1 MIRSVILALVLAFG
15 LAAPVRAGVET
26 GLAAYEM
33 GDYATAISEL
43 RSPAKRGDGRAQYQL
58 GLIYAKGQGVDKDRL
73 TALMW
78 FTCSAAQE
86 TGAMSREAAKWRD
99 RIASGLGAGAVSN
112 VQKLAQWCP
121 AKVGPRPRKSYQGA
135 KLPRRVSW
143 IGRLFFAPGDSIVLG
158 MVVLAD
164 AFRMPTLRKFAT
176 HFVVYFG
183 DLFLGV
189 VSALMWLLFAGTIFL
204 LNKVRVSLDVS
215 RKKRE
220 EETQQV
226 ALEQQILANRAKSE
240 FLANMSHELRTPLN
254 AIIGFSEMLKQEF
267 FGDLNEKQ
275 AEYVRDIN
283 MSGSHLL
290 NIINDILDISKIE
303 AGDMELNEEEVD
315 LEEMIDGCISLV
327 KHRAETGQVTLVTDF
342 RSSMKVIRVDAQKL
356 KQIMLNL
363 LSNAVKFTPE
373 EGTIEVGVDV
383 DKEGAFVLSVT
394 DTGVGMSPEQIPEAM
409 RPFGQVD
416 NAISRESEGTGLGL
430 PLTKSLVE
438 AHGGTLEVESNL
450 GVGTTITLRFPPER
464 TVDYLPIYDDQ
475 LVVAQ

>member
-1 MIRSVILALVLAFG
+1 MIRSVILALVIALG

-43 RSPAKRGDGRAQYQL
+43 RAPAKQGDGRAQYQL
-58 GLIYAKGQGVDKDRL
+58 GLIYAQGQGVGKDRL

-78 FTCSAAQE
+78 FTCSAAQG
-86 TGAMSREAAKWRD
+86 TGAMSREAAEWRD
-99 RIASGLGAGAVSN
+99 RIASALGAGAVSN
-112 VQKLAQWCP
+112 VQNLTQWCP
-121 AKVGPRPRKSYQGA
+121 AKVSRGAEKSYQGT
-135 KLPRRVSW
+135 KLPRRMSW

-158 MVVLAD
+158 MVVLSD
-164 AFRMPTLRKFAT
+164 AFRMPALRNFAT

-183 DLFLGV
+183 DLFLGIVSV
-189 VSALMWLLFAGTIFL
+189 VMWLLFMGIIVI
-204 LNKVRVSLDVS
+204 LNKVRIALDDS
-215 RKKRE
+215 RKKRAE
-220 EETQQV
+220 DTQQV

-283 MSGSHLL
+283 VSGTHLL

-303 AGDMELNEEEVD
+303 AGNMELDDEEVD

-327 KHRAETGQVTLVTDF
+327 KQRADEGQITVVTDF
-342 RSSMKVIRVDAQKL
+342 RSAMKIIRVDAQKL

-383 DKEGAFVLSVT
+383 DREGSFVLSVT
-394 DTGVGMSPEQIPEAM
+394 DTGVGMSPDQIPEAM

-438 AHGGTLEVESNL
+438 AHGGTLEIESNL

-464 TVDYLPIYDDQ
+464 TVDYLPMYDDHR
-475 LVVAQ
+475 VAAQ

>member
-1 MIRSVILALVLAFG
+1 MIRSVILALVIAFG

-43 RSPAKRGDGRAQYQL
+43 SSPAKQGDGRAQYQL
-58 GLIYAKGQGVDKDRL
+58 GLIYAKGQGVKKDRL

-86 TGAMSREAAKWRD
+86 TGAMSREAAEWRD
-99 RIASGLGAGAVSN
+99 RIASGAGAISN
-112 VQKLAQWCP
+112 VQNLAQWCP
-121 AKVGPRPRKSYQGA
+121 AKVSRRAQKSYQGT

-158 MVVLAD
+158 MVVLSD
-164 AFRMPTLRKFAT
+164 AFRMPTLKKFAT
-176 HFVVYFG
+176 HFVIYFG
-183 DLFLGV
+183 DLFLGI
-189 VSALMWLLFAGTIFL
+189 VSAVMWLLFVGIIFI
-204 LNKVRVSLDVS
+204 LNKFRIALDDS

-275 AEYVRDIN
+275 AEYVKDIN
-283 MSGSHLL
+283 ESGSHLL

-303 AGDMELNEEEVD
+303 AGNMELDEEEVD

-327 KHRAETGQVTLVTDF
+327 KHRADEGQVTIVTDF
-342 RSSMKVIRVDAQKL
+342 RSSMKVLRVDAQKL

-383 DKEGAFVLSVT
+383 DREGSFVLSVT
-394 DTGVGMSPEQIPEAM
+394 DTGVGMSPDQIPEAM

-438 AHGGTLEVESNL
+438 AHGGTLEIESNL

-464 TVDYLPIYDDQ
+464 TVDYLPIYDGH
-475 LVVAQ
+475 LVAAQ